1 VKKRFPASSKQD
13 ILNFVSHIQELT
25 GAELKT
31 ILRHLGIGS
40 STYYNWLCRQKEK
53 RLSDTR
59 PVGQNPYRL
68 LDWEKEAIRDFYVD
82 NQENGYRRITWMM
95 VDQDIVY
102 TSPSTVYRFLK
113 SEGLLM
119 RWAEPRTLGPKP
131 ALPTAP
137 NQKWHTDLMI
147 LQIDGMTYYY
157 QGIIDAYSRY
167 IIAWDIHTEGTAL
180 NTSLLLQEAYD
191 KSPEGINP
199 VVIADNGPEFIGK
212 EFREI
217 IKVHQGKD
225 VRITAYHPQS
235 NGIEERF
242 HRTLREEGLGRYQ
255 NIIEAKQKVGKWIEF
270 YNQYRLHSAIK
281 YMPPEVWHFGD
292 PGKLA
297 RERKE
302 KLQQA
307 KQERHLENLKLAS

>member
-1 VKKRFPASSKQD
+1 LVFIK
-13 ILNFVSHIQELT
+13 HIQILT
-25 GAELKT
+25 GMDKKLM
-31 ILRHLGIGS
+31 LRHLGIKS
-40 STYYNWLCRQKEK
+40 SSYYNWIHRYNQN
-53 RLSDTR
+53 RLNDKK
-59 PVGQNPYRL
+59 PVGMNPYRL
-68 LDWEKEAIRDFYVD
+68 LDWEKEAIRDFYID
-82 NQENGYRRITWMM
+82 NQENGYRRITYMM
-95 VDQDIVY
+95 MDQDIVC

-119 RWAEPRTLGPKP
+119 RWSEPRALGPRP

-147 LQIDGMTYYY
+147 LEIEGINYYY

-167 IIAWDIHTEGTAL
+167 IIAWDIHAEGTAL

-191 KSPEGINP
+191 RSPEGINP

-225 VRITAYHPQS
+225 VRIAAYHPQS

-242 HRTLREEGLGRYQ
+242 HRTLRQEGLIRYS
-255 NIIEAKQKVGKWIEF
+255 NLIEAKQKVGKWIAY
-270 YNQYRLHSAIK
+270 YNKYRLHSSIK
-281 YMPPEVWHFGD
+281 YMPPEIWHFGD
-292 PGKLA
+292 PEILA
-297 RERKE
+297 NERKQ
-302 KLQQA
+302 KLEQA
-307 KQERHLENLKLAS
+307 KKERHLENLKLAG

>member
-1 VKKRFPASSKQD
+1 MDNKV
-13 ILNFVSHIQELT
+13 
-25 GAELKT
+25 
-31 ILRHLGIGS
+31 ILRYLGLKS
-40 STYYNWLCRQKEK
+40 STYYYWLYRCQEQ
-53 RLSDTR
+53 RLSDAK
-59 PVGQNPYRL
+59 PVGKNPYRL
-68 LDWEKEAIRDFYVD
+68 LDWEKEAIRDFYLE
-82 NQENGYRRITWMM
+82 NQQSGYRRITYMM
-95 VDQDIVY
+95 IDQNIVY

-119 RWAEPRTLGPKP
+119 RWAESRTLGEKP
-131 ALPTAP
+131 SLPTAP

-147 LQIDGMTYYY
+147 LEIDNINYYY

-167 IIAWDIHTEGTAL
+167 IVAWDIHAEGSAL
-180 NTSLLLQEAYD
+180 NTGLLLQEAYD

-242 HRTLREEGLGRYQ
+242 HRTLRTEGLDRYKDL
-255 NIIEAKQKVGKWIEF
+255 IEAKRKVGMWIEY
-270 YNQYRLHSAIK
+270 YNKYRLHSSIQ
-281 YMPPEVWHFGD
+281 YMPPQVWHLGD
-292 PGKLA
+292 PQALAKERNMKL
-297 RERKE
+297 E
-302 KLQQA
+302 QA
-307 KQERHLENLKLAS
+307 KNERYYENLKLAS

>member
-1 VKKRFPASSKQD
+1 MFQ
-13 ILNFVSHIQELT
+13 
-25 GAELKT
+25 
-31 ILRHLGIGS
+31 HLGLKS
-40 STYYNWLCRQKEK
+40 STYYNWLHRHRLQ
-53 RLSDTR
+53 RLSDEK
-59 PVGQNPYRL
+59 PVGMNPYRL
-68 LDWEKEAIRDFYVD
+68 LDWEKEAIRDFYLD
-82 NQENGYRRITWMM
+82 NQANGYRRITYMM
-95 VDQDIVY
+95 IDQNIVY
-102 TSPSTVYRFLK
+102 TSPSTVYRYLK

-119 RWAEPRTLGPKP
+119 RWAESRTLGPRP
-131 ALPTAP
+131 SLPTEP

-147 LQIDGMTYYY
+147 LEIDGINYYY

-225 VRITAYHPQS
+225 VRIAAYHPQS

-242 HRTLREEGLGRYQ
+242 HRTLREEGLSRYQ
-255 NIIEAKQKVGKWIEF
+255 NLIEAKQKVGKWIEF
-270 YNQYRLHSAIK
+270 YNKYRLHSSIQ

-292 PGKLA
+292 PKALA
-297 RERKE
+297 NERKL
-302 KLQQA
+302 KVQQA
-307 KQERHLENLKLAS
+307 KKERHLENLKLAS

>member
-1 VKKRFPASSKQD
+1 MTGTDRK
-13 ILNFVSHIQELT
+13 LMLT
-25 GAELKT
+25 
-31 ILRHLGIGS
+31 HLGLKS
-40 STYYNWLCRQKEK
+40 STYYNWLHRHRKQ
-53 RLSDTR
+53 RLSDQK
-59 PVGQNPYRL
+59 PVGRNPYRL
-68 LDWEKEAIRDFYVD
+68 LDWEKEAIRDFYLE
-82 NQENGYRRITWMM
+82 NQENGYRRITYMM
-95 VDQDIVY
+95 IDQDIVY

-119 RWAEPRTLGPKP
+119 RWAQPRTLGPRP
-131 ALPTAP
+131 ALPTEP

-147 LQIDGMTYYY
+147 LEIDGINYYY

-167 IIAWDIHTEGTAL
+167 IIAWDIHAEGTAL

-242 HRTLREEGLGRYQ
+242 HRTLRQEGLSRYS
-255 NIIEAKQKVGKWIEF
+255 NLIDAKQKVGKWIEF
-270 YNQYRLHSAIK
+270 YNKYRLHSSIK
-281 YMPPEVWHFGD
+281 YMPPEIWHFGD
-292 PGKLA
+292 PKALA
-297 RERKE
+297 NERRLKV
-302 KLQQA
+302 QQA
-307 KQERHLENLKLAS
+307 KKERHLENLKLAS